1 MIDKSQEYFDI
12 ASNAETIFKGF
23 PPTGFKE
30 PDHQGQ
36 YEKIKVLGFSHIKQ
50 FIETNNIDDIK
61 YSYIDL
67 RKKQKKDHCYIKQY
81 DIVVPVLA
89 ATNKLSVLFVE
100 STPKEKMIYNATVL
114 VIRLKD
120 TTMAKYLYIMLNS
133 EPVQQSISK
142 LAYREKAAISYRLT
156 VDLIKNIKIPLLS
169 KEQRDK
175 IVEEYTQ
182 VQDKILKAQEQEKQY
197 WQKINELKELNN
209 I

>member
-1 MIDKSQEYFDI
+1 
-12 ASNAETIFKGF
+12 
-23 PPTGFKE
+23 
-30 PDHQGQ
+30 
-36 YEKIKVLGFSHIKQ
+36 
-50 FIETNNIDDIK
+50 
-61 YSYIDL
+61 
-67 RKKQKKDHCYIKQY
+67 
-81 DIVVPVLA
+81 
-89 ATNKLSVLFVE
+89 
-100 STPKEKMIYNATVL
+100 
-114 VIRLKD
+114 
-120 TTMAKYLYIMLNS
+120 MAKYLYIMLNS

>member
-1 MIDKSQEYFDI
+1 MKDKSQEYFDI
-12 ASNAETIFKGF
+12 VSIAENIFKGF
-23 PPTGFKE
+23 PPPGFIE
-30 PDHQGQ
+30 PDHQGE
-36 YEKIKVLGFSHIKQ
+36 YEKVKVLGFNHIKQ
-50 FIETNNIDDIK
+50 LNETNNVDDVK

-67 RKKQKKDHCYIKQY
+67 SKKQKKDYCYVKQY

-89 ATNKLSVLFVE
+89 ATDRVSTLLVE
-100 STPKEKMIYNATVL
+100 NAPKEKMLYNAAVL

-133 EPVQQSISK
+133 KSVQQSISK